1 MILRHLSQS
10 LKAQNWTAIV
20 IEFILL
26 VSGVFLGIQVSNWNQ
41 QRVTDQQAAEFTT
54 RLRSDLREEAWGYE
68 MHIGYYSEVLANAR
82 RAADALAGRVPLS
95 DEAVLVSAYRATQ
108 YNGNIRR
115 RATYDELTST
125 GEIGLIRDAPLR
137 DLAMRVYTAAMFD
150 DIEQEGKH
158 SEYRHWFRLHIPHE
172 VQQALSDDCGD
183 KAIAVGDYKAI
194 KGTLDYPCSPN
205 LSPAELAAAT
215 GILRTDKD
223 ALPLLRLR
231 IADVETNV
239 TNLTVYSKNLR
250 DGLRGLAGE
259 PP

>member
-1 MILRHLSQS
+1 MILRRLSQS

-68 MHIGYYSEVLANAR
+68 LQIGYYGEVLVNAR
-82 RAADALAGRVPLS
+82 RAADVLAGRAPLP
-95 DEAVLVSAYRATQ
+95 DEALLVSAYRATQ
-108 YNGNIRR
+108 YNSNIRR

-150 DIEQEGKH
+150 DIDQEGKK
-158 SEYRHWFRLHIPHE
+158 SEYRHWFRLHIAHE
-172 VQQALSDDCGD
+172 VQQALADACGD
-183 KAIAVGDYKAI
+183 KIVEVGDYKGI
-194 KGTLDYPCSPN
+194 KGVLNYPCSPN
-205 LSPAELAAAT
+205 LSPAEVAAAT